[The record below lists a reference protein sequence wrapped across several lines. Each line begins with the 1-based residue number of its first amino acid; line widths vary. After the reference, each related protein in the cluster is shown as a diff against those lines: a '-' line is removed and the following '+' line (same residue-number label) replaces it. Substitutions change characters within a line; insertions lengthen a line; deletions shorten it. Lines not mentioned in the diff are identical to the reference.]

1 MEHPAPSLDPRD
13 DRMLVLARPPEVKV
27 VMVAE
32 SPSIGI
38 MTIYQACRTFDDE
51 SARRMVFAA
60 GEPGRLLVR
69 VQHFLKEM
77 RDTQEGE
84 KLTETFKLF
93 HHGHLIY
100 LNPYP
105 GDDRM
110 AANGQERARR
120 DLDSLLEAGVQSI
133 VAFGDIAANWVRTNY
148 PPEGLMIVFL
158 PQPSNHISS
167 WYPSFLEKV
176 GRERGTE
183 ALVVRDAMAV
193 QIDKLVRL
201 CADL

>member
-1 MEHPAPSLDPRD
+1 MDHPASTDPRD
-13 DRMLVLARPPEVKV
+13 DRILVLTRPPEAKV

-32 SPSIGI
+32 SPSMGI

-77 RDTQEGE
+77 RDAQEKE
-84 KLTETFKLF
+84 KITETFKLF
-93 HHGHLIY
+93 HYGHLIY
-100 LNPYP
+100 LNPFP
-105 GDDRM
+105 GEDRK
-110 AANGQERARR
+110 ATYDHERARR
-120 DLDSLLEAGVQSI
+120 ELDAMLQAGVQSI
-133 VAFGDIAANWVRTNY
+133 VAFGDVAENWVRTNY

-167 WYPSFLEKV
+167 WYPSFLERV

-183 ALVVRDAMAV
+183 AMAVRDAMAV